1 MKFQLNIACI
11 AFLACFHMPRTLP
24 RNLVINSPFLLRK
37 SFGSLLILLAFSS
50 MSSWVFLA
58 SLSLSDT
65 FLCPVVTSGAL
76 LVIISAED
84 NILPE
89 AVALGSSVVV
99 VVVGIVV
106 VLKAVAVVF

>member
-58 SLSLSDT
+58 SLFLSDI
-65 FLCPVVTSGAL
+65 FCPVVTSGAL

>member
-37 SFGSLLILLAFSS
+37 SFGSLLILLAFFS

-65 FLCPVVTSGAL
+65 VLCPVDTSGVL
-76 LVIISAED
+76 VVIISAED

-99 VVVGIVV
+99 VVGIVV
-106 VLKAVAVVF
+106 VLKAVAVVV